1 MFCSVFHHAGKLA
14 ELMNK
19 KQYLQGGVKML
30 FIEYPKCTTCK
41 KAKKH
46 LESLGVAFEDR
57 HIVEENPT
65 ADELKQWIAQ
75 SGYPVRK
82 FFNTSGVK
90 YRELGL
96 KDKLPQMTEA
106 EQIALLAS
114 DGMLVKRP
122 LLIDGDRILVG
133 FKEKEWNFD

>member
-1 MFCSVFHHAGKLA
+1 
-14 ELMNK
+14 
-19 KQYLQGGVKML
+19 ML
-30 FIEYPKCTTCK
+30 FIEYPKCSTCK

-46 LESLGVAFEDR
+46 LESLGLDFEDR
-57 HIVEENPT
+57 HIAEDNPT

-75 SGYPVRK
+75 SGYPVKK

-96 KDKLPQMTEA
+96 KDKLPEMSEA

-122 LLIDGDRILVG
+122 ILVDGDRILVG
-133 FKEKEWNFD
+133 FKEKEWSFG